1 MNTGTVPKHSKKLHC
16 LATKKSKIRIPDH
29 DFLIKSFSSRLGTLT
44 IRESSKEKN
53 GQKLKETFLMPYV
66 TRAHIH
72 TSLKHLKSSV
82 VELNKNAF
90 SDPVADMETDLDQ
103 ALK

>member
-1 MNTGTVPKHSKKLHC
+1 
-16 LATKKSKIRIPDH
+16 
-29 DFLIKSFSSRLGTLT
+29 
-44 IRESSKEKN
+44 
-53 GQKLKETFLMPYV
+53 MPYV

-72 TSLKHLKSSV
+72 TSSKHLKSSV

-103 ALK
+103 ALKQNGKKLLTDTVPLSDGRFLSLLAECNERKKGDRKKKRE